1 VLVGNQTMVRAGLAH
16 VLATHAR
23 LTVVSEGLV
32 SEAVHEVEVHQPDV
46 LVLVG
51 DNDPGGGIHVVPAVQ
66 AASARTMVLLLRSSS
81 DVDADARALAAGVR
95 GVLLLEQPPALLLKA
110 VEKVHA
116 GEVWL
121 DRSRMAGLMQSASRA
136 RLDTEEAKINS
147 LTPRELEIVQLV
159 GAGLRNHEVAKR
171 LFISEATARNHLTSI
186 LSKLELADRFDLA
199 VYAFRHG
206 LVRFT

>member
-1 VLVGNQTMVRAGLAH
+1 MADSKSQAWRGTSAAQRDTGSTPSEVHSKDSRIRVVLVGNQTMVRAGLAH

-32 SEAVHEVEVHQPDV
+32 SEAVHQVEVHQPDV

-66 AASARTMVLLLRSSS
+66 AASSRTMVLLLRSSS

-110 VEKVHA
+110 V
-116 GEVWL
+116 
-121 DRSRMAGLMQSASRA
+121 
-136 RLDTEEAKINS
+136 
-147 LTPRELEIVQLV
+147 
-159 GAGLRNHEVAKR
+159 
-171 LFISEATARNHLTSI
+171 
-186 LSKLELADRFDLA
+186 
-199 VYAFRHG
+199 
-206 LVRFT
+206 